1 VIDSVLCWDA
11 GMIEDFLR
19 HAMTDCNQESL
30 VACML
35 LVRQAC
41 LEGPHVFKSYEDWFQ
56 VTCILWQPFSA

>member
-1 VIDSVLCWDA
+1 
-11 GMIEDFLR
+11 MIEDFLR